1 MSPALDPSRDDH
13 APITLPT
20 LLRLAGPVMAS
31 RLGIMAM
38 GLVDT
43 VCVGRYSATELG
55 YHALGWAPTGV
66 VLVTAIGLL
75 GGVQVVS
82 SQLIGEGRAGE
93 TGAVLRRGLV
103 YAFWLGIAVSL
114 LIAGAGPWFLH
125 HIGLAPALAD
135 GASPVMQVF
144 AVSLLPIL
152 IADAG
157 IFWLEAHGR
166 PSRGMAAMWAAN
178 AVNLALNLWLVP
190 GHSPFPVAGAVASAW
205 ATAVSRVALLGFV
218 AALIVGWRDARR
230 FGVFAR
236 PQPDPAAGPRLRRVG
251 YASALSYFIEVSAF
265 SGMALFAGWMGAA
278 AVATWAI
285 VVNFAALVFMG
296 PLGLATATG
305 VLVGRAYG
313 AGDRAGVRRAGLL
326 GFGAALA
333 LTLLVCLAVA
343 LFSGDIA
350 AGYTRDAGV
359 RAAAA
364 AALLLSCGFFVGD
377 GLQVI
382 GAQAL
387 RSQDDIW
394 VPTMTHFVSY
404 TLVMIPCAYVFGVAW
419 GGGIAGIVWALIV
432 ASVVSAVLLGG
443 RFAWVVRRH
452 GGAPLA
458 AR

>member
-1 MSPALDPSRDDH
+1 MSDRLPDDH
-13 APITLPT
+13 VPITLAT
-20 LLRLAGPVMAS
+20 LVRLAGPVMAS

-55 YHALGWAPTGV
+55 YHALGWAPSGV

-82 SQLIGEGRAGE
+82 SQLIGEGRADA
-93 TGAVLRRGLV
+93 TGAVLRRGLI
-103 YAFWLGIAVSL
+103 YAFWLGIAVSAI
-114 LIAGAGPWFLH
+114 IAGAGPWFLH
-125 HIGLAPALAD
+125 RIGLATALAD
-135 GASPVMQVF
+135 GAAPVMQVF
-144 AVSLLPIL
+144 AVSMLPIL

-178 AVNLALNLWLVP
+178 GVNLALNLWLVP

-205 ATAVSRVALLGFV
+205 ATAVSRVALLAFV
-218 AALIVGWRDARR
+218 AGLIVYWAPSRHL
-230 FGVFAR
+230 GVFAR
-236 PQPDPAAGPRLRRVG
+236 PAPDPAAWPRLRRVG

-265 SGMALFAGWMGAA
+265 SGMAIVAGWMGAA

-285 VVNFAALVFMG
+285 VVNFAALVFMV

-313 AGDRAGVRRAGLL
+313 AGDVAGVRRAGLL
-326 GFGAALA
+326 GFAAALA
-333 LTLLVCLAVA
+333 LTLTVCLGVA

-350 AGYTRDAGV
+350 AGYTRDPGV

-387 RSQDDIW
+387 RSQNDIW
-394 VPTMTHFVSY
+394 MPTVTHFVSY
-404 TLVMIPCAYVFGVAW
+404 TLVMVPCALLFAVQLGHGV
-419 GGGIAGIVWALIV
+419 GGIVEAVIV
-432 ASVVSAVLLGG
+432 ASAVSALLLGG
-443 RFAWVVRRH
+443 RFAWVVRRRR
-452 GGAPLA
+452 ARTA
-458 AR
+458 ALTV